1 MKAGR
6 WVKPVLAI
14 ILVAA
19 VALVIINIDEINPER
34 IESEVRAL
42 GLWAPVVFFIVYV
55 LSMMLLGSATV
66 LNLAG
71 GALFGPVWGTAL
83 NCVALFI
90 GGVVNF
96 YVGRYLARD
105 FVQRRIG
112 GRFKQ
117 ILDGAENE
125 GWRFVTFVRLVPI
138 FHYASVS
145 YALGATRLRFREFAV
160 PTAICLIPASF
171 AFTWLGYTGREATSN
186 TEDLIVNAMLAIGL
200 IAVLAFI
207 PRIITRA
214 RRRYG
219 IEYEDVVEIHRAGE
233 AMSLLILSSE
243 SVSLPAS
250 EVDVET
256 LAETNLYQ
264 WIAANR
270 DRSRAP
276 FVVAAENESLAL
288 KAMRRLRKAGFI
300 DVRYLFGGFDK
311 VTEHATTDRPPTRSA
326 QAI

>member
-1 MKAGR
+1 
-6 WVKPVLAI
+6 
-14 ILVAA
+14 
-19 VALVIINIDEINPER
+19 
-34 IESEVRAL
+34 
-42 GLWAPVVFFIVYV
+42 VFFVVYV
-55 LSMMLLGSATV
+55 LSMMLLGSASV

-71 GALFGPVWGTAL
+71 GALFGPVWGMAL
-83 NCVALFI
+83 NCVAIFT

-96 YVGRYLARD
+96 YIGRYLARD

-145 YALGATRLRFREFAV
+145 YAIGATRLRFREFAV
-160 PTAICLIPASF
+160 PTAICLIPGTF
-171 AFTWLGYTGREATSN
+171 AFTWLGHTGREATSS

-207 PRIITRA
+207 PRLITTA

-219 IEYEDVVEIHRAGE
+219 IEYEDVLEIHRAGE
-233 AMSLLILSSE
+233 AMSLLVLSSE
-243 SVSLPAS
+243 SATQPLS
-250 EVDVET
+250 EIDVET
-256 LAETNLYQ
+256 IAETDLDQ
-264 WIAANR
+264 WIEGNR
-270 DRSRAP
+270 ASLQMP

-288 KAMRRLRKAGFI
+288 KAMRRLRKAEFG

-311 VTEHATTDRPPTRSA
+311 ITEPTTSGDPAKTALAT
-326 QAI
+326 

>member
-1 MKAGR
+1 MNAGR
-6 WVKPVLAI
+6 WVKPGLAI
-14 ILVAA
+14 LLIAA
-19 VALVIINIDEINPER
+19 VALVIVNIHAFNPER

-42 GLWAPVVFFIVYV
+42 GLWAPVVFFVVYV
-55 LSMMLLGSATV
+55 LSMMLLGSASV

-71 GALFGPVWGTAL
+71 GALFGPVWGMAL
-83 NCVALFI
+83 NCVAIFT

-96 YVGRYLARD
+96 YIGHYLARD
-105 FVQRRIG
+105 LVQRRIG

-160 PTAICLIPASF
+160 PTAICLIPGTF
-171 AFTWLGYTGREATSN
+171 AFTWLGHTGREATSS

-207 PRIITRA
+207 PRLITRA

-219 IEYEDVVEIHRAGE
+219 IEYEDVLKIHRAGE
-233 AMSLLILSSE
+233 AMSLLVLSSE
-243 SVSLPAS
+243 SATQPLS
-250 EVDVET
+250 EIDVET
-256 LAETNLYQ
+256 IAETDLDQ
-264 WIAANR
+264 WIEGNR
-270 DRSRAP
+270 ARLQMP

-288 KAMRRLRKAGFI
+288 KVMRRLRKAEFG

-311 VTEHATTDRPPTRSA
+311 ITEPTTSGDPAKTALAT
-326 QAI
+326 